1 MYSFDILTDIIM
13 LLVKMMESKKAP
25 TLIGAFDT
33 QMAGMQ
39 LVVSV

>member
-25 TLIGAFDT
+25 IRVGAFDT
-33 QMAGMQ
+33 QWMGIQ